1 MEHIA
6 PLIQTVLWVSLI
18 AGIVWRF
25 NKPIFDL
32 LVALNKRVTAGS
44 TIKAG
49 PFELSDQLKPQD
61 PTKQKEKAESEVR
74 ELLQAEEETD
84 TSQPV
89 KNVATIQARY
99 FQAEDLTL
107 RALQAE
113 YGITISRQL
122 TAGADMGFD
131 GVFVI
136 KGQLTIIEVKY
147 FTGKISTNKLR
158 HSVNRITT
166 AIERYGW
173 GNVRIILAVVFEN
186 AEDIAKLEKRLKE
199 EIIVS
204 SRFWVE
210 VRCYSLKELQE
221 NFGVVGENNG

>member
-6 PLIQTVLWVSLI
+6 PLIQTVLWVGLI

-32 LVALNKRVTAGS
+32 FVALNKRIVAGS

-61 PTKQKEKAESEVR
+61 PSKQKEKAESEVR
-74 ELLQAEEETD
+74 ELLQAETETNSAPP
-84 TSQPV
+84 TQR
-89 KNVATIQARY
+89 VARVQARY
-99 FQAEDLTL
+99 FQAEDLVL

-113 YGITISRQL
+113 YGTTISRQL

-131 GVFVI
+131 GAFVI
-136 KGQLTIIEVKY
+136 RGQLSIIEVKY
-147 FTGKISTNKLR
+147 FTGHVSVNKLR
-158 HSVNRITT
+158 HSLDRLT
-166 AIERYGW
+166 ASIEQYGW

-186 AEDIAKLEKRLKE
+186 SEDIDKVEKSLKE
-199 EIIVS
+199 EIVVCT
-204 SRFWVE
+204 RFWVE
-210 VRCYSLKELQE
+210 VRCYSLQELQQK
-221 NFGVVGENNG
+221 FGVSGENNG